1 MCSQKV
7 SKRGW
12 KASLLI
18 LPVAA
23 IGLSACVTNSGGMDE
38 GIGYREARFEQISA
52 MREYRQCR
60 DDALDLDTKARQS
73 GDTARYLASA
83 KLLEKC
89 EASLGAEAS
98 GVAKEER
105 LRSYALSITNYF
117 KGGDIE
123 KAREN
128 LERLQQA
135 QPDADLY
142 FADGSS
148 FIDTMEVLLSTSRKD
163 AIREYSTANVN
174 SELKADLR
182 RVRYWKRH

>member
-1 MCSQKV
+1 MCSKNV

-12 KASLLI
+12 KGGLVALSL
-18 LPVAA
+18 AA
-23 IGLSACVTNSGGMDE
+23 VSLSACVTNSGGMDE

-52 MREYRQCR
+52 MRDYRKCR

-89 EASLGAEAS
+89 EAGLGAEAS
-98 GVAKEER
+98 GIAKEER
-105 LRSYALSITNYF
+105 VRAYALSITNYF
-117 KGGDIE
+117 KGGDLE

-135 QPDADLY
+135 QPDVDLY

-148 FIDTMEVLLSTSRKD
+148 FIDTMEVLLGTTRKD

-174 SELKADLR
+174 SDLKADLR
-182 RVRYWKRH
+182 RVRYWKRN